1 MRRGLRG
8 LLVSVGLAG
17 FLLVS
22 ASSASAQAAD
32 PAKPVLTLEG
42 EAAMITILIK
52 PDKTADFEAVLAK
65 YREAFEKSEKAERKQ
80 QLAGIK
86 FYKSSQQAQGN
97 AMYYI
102 IADPVVKDQE
112 YDITRVV
119 NEVFPSEVQEV
130 FAKYKDSFAGR
141 AIAPLSK
148 K

>member
-1 MRRGLRG
+1 MRRGLRVLMIG
-8 LLVSVGLAG
+8 VGLAVFTLAG
-17 FLLVS
+17 
-22 ASSASAQAAD
+22 ATGAAAQD
-32 PAKPVLTLEG
+32 PAKPVLPLEG
-42 EAAMITILIK
+42 DAAMITILIK
-52 PDKTADFEAVLAK
+52 PDKTADFEAVLTK

-80 QLAGIK
+80 QLAGLK
-86 FYKSSQQAQGN
+86 FFKSSQLAQGN
-97 AMYYI
+97 AIYYI

-119 NEVFPSEVQEV
+119 NEVFPSEVQDI